1 MLDHTKD
8 SELLNLNIVRAS
20 YQEHE

>member
-8 SELLNLNIVRAS
+8 SELLSLNIVRAS